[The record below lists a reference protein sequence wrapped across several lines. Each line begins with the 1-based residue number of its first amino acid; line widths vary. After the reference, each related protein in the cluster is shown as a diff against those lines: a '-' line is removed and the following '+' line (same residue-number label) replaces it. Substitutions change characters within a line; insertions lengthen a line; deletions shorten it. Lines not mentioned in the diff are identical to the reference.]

1 MSDTALLAVLLAAVA
16 GLVAGRAWAAARRQ
30 GDIRERPEFRTTA
43 HYTQGLHYLAS
54 GQIELA
60 ISELGKVTREFP
72 DAVEALQ
79 ALGTLLRETGQV
91 ERAIQVHQ
99 TLLAR
104 RDLTRAERGHV
115 LEALGTDFRKSGFL
129 DRATSLFTQ
138 VLDVDPKNIRA
149 LVEMQKLHE
158 EQRQWQDA
166 YAIRT
171 RLARLRKTDDSI
183 TLGYLQAQI
192 GQEARRAGQT
202 QAAERAFKTALSLD
216 RRVFPAHLGLADLSA
231 KEDPQRAAAILE
243 EAIELLPERAYLT
256 FDRLATAY
264 ERCGE
269 RSRFAAL
276 CERLIEQD
284 PKDWRAR
291 LALARSLEHEG
302 KHEEA
307 YGLVLRAIEANA
319 QVFALHM
326 EMWKILR
333 ALGTGANAVSNYVST
348 AEESLFYRD
357 PHVCTSCHYRA
368 DDMLWRCPHCHEWN
382 TFVEERLGPAGRS
395 S

>member
-16 GLVAGRAWAAARRQ
+16 GLVAGRAWAAARRH

-54 GQIELA
+54 GQIGLA

-72 DAVEALQ
+72 EAVEALQ

-231 KEDPQRAAAILE
+231 TKDPRRAAAILE

-269 RSRFAAL
+269 PSRFAAL

-291 LALARSLEHEG
+291 LALGRSLEREG

-307 YGLVLRAIEANA
+307 YGLILRAIEANP

-333 ALGTGANAVSNYVST
+333 DLGTAANAVSNYVST
-348 AEESLFYRD
+348 TEESLFYRD

-382 TFVEERLGPAGRS
+382 TFIEERLGPAGR
-395 S
+395 